1 MSRYRKVEVK
11 LWSDLK
17 FNNMTPPQPCGRY
30 LFIYLMTGLHTT
42 QIPGLSRVSEETLA
56 SELKWSLEGFREA
69 FREVFREGMAKANWE
84 AKLVWLPNAFKYNKP
99 ASPNVVKSWSMDID
113 LLPDCD
119 LKSEALYKLSG
130 ELKVM
135 GDAYFKVFKPF
146 LDRLPNSITKP
157 FDKAFDKPLSK
168 SIDKPL
174 TKTIGKPMPNQ
185 EQEQEQELINPFN
198 PPLKKSD
205 FEKSEIEPN
214 APRGLNLI
222 EQPIFEFWKIELN
235 HPDAV
240 MDKHLARTIREA
252 ISLHGSA
259 KCKEAIQGCKLD
271 PWCNG
276 TDPKSNGVIH
286 DGLGM
291 ILKNAESVERYAS
304 IFKNRDKIKIQPQKI
319 AEDIAAQ
326 NKITWQKEQQE
337 RKKEAEKEAARVAT
351 EKRWR
356 QDYPDEFLFESEQ
369 LSVFQKIERRIKAH
383 ENCAEYD
390 KQASKKNIIEIDDKT
405 LEKKY
410 PDIFNYEKS
419 KLTYYWALKK
429 ARKMFNDSQKI

>member
-157 FDKAFDKPLSK
+157 FDKAFDKPLTK

-174 TKTIGKPMPNQ
+174 TKPIGKPMPNQ
-185 EQEQEQELINPFN
+185 EQEQDQELINPFN
-198 PPLKKSD
+198 PPLKN
-205 FEKSEIEPN
+205 FEIEAD

-222 EQPIFEFWKIELN
+222 EQPIFEFWKIELG

-252 ISLHGSA
+252 IGLHGSA

-304 IFKNRDKIKIQPQKI
+304 IFKNRDKIKVQPQKI
-319 AEDIAAQ
+319 AEDIAAKE
-326 NKITWQKEQQE
+326 KIKWEKEQQE
-337 RKKEAEKEAARVAT
+337 RKKEAEKEAARAAT
-351 EKRWR
+351 EKRWKEN
-356 QDYPDEFLFESEQ
+356 YPNEFLFESEQ
-369 LSVFQKIERRIKAH
+369 LSVIQKIERRIKAH

-390 KQASKKNIIEIDDKT
+390 KQASKKNIIEIDNEA